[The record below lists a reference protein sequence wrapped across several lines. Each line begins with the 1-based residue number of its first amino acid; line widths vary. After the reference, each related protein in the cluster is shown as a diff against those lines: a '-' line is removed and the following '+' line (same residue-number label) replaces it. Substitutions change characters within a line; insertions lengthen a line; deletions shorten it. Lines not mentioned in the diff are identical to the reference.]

1 MLIWKKIFL
10 YIFLI
15 IFGFFIGKNFDS
27 IKENFLN
34 IFFQKKACTLEVKVC
49 PDGTAVGRI
58 APNCDFAPC
67 PEVKKNENIN
77 QKICGGIANIA
88 CPEGYY
94 CQIKEKYPDA
104 AGNCIKKEDS
114 SKGGKFD
121 FVCPT
126 SDYID
131 CMPGPG
137 PKKTECN
144 PAYLKWVQENCP
156 NFKGVA
162 Y

>member
-1 MLIWKKIFL
+1 MLVWKKIFL

-27 IKENFLN
+27 IKE
-34 IFFQKKACTLEVKVC
+34 
-49 PDGTAVGRI
+49 
-58 APNCDFAPC
+58 
-67 PEVKKNENIN
+67 
-77 QKICGGIANIA
+77 
-88 CPEGYY
+88 
-94 CQIKEKYPDA
+94 KYPDA
-104 AGNCIKKEDS
+104 AGTCIKKEDS
-114 SKGGKFD
+114 SKGGRFD

-144 PAYLKWVQENCP
+144 PTYLKWVQENCP